1 MNFALSVV
9 ATIRIIVASLYKDE
23 NILDNEQWLEEI
35 EFAMKLKQN
44 LIIDRIKNTLINV
57 ISSSQT
63 SLIRDDFDEVID
75 VAIEFVFHNK

>member
-1 MNFALSVV
+1 M
-9 ATIRIIVASLYKDE
+9 IRVIVASLHENE
-23 NILDNEQWLEEI
+23 NIHDNEQWLEEI

-75 VAIEFVFHNK
+75 VAIEFVSHNK